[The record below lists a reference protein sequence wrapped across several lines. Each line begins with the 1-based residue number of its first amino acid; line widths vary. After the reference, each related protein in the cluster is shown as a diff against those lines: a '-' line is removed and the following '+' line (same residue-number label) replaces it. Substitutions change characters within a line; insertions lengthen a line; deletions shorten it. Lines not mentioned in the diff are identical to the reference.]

1 MELVNT
7 AVFGLLSVVSLV
19 IFIIVL
25 IKSFKDGGVLHG
37 ILGILT
43 CGLYTYIWG
52 WLKSKQLQLSK
63 LMLLWTIVFV
73 LTLAMPIIVGTS
85 ALMSVIPMVGD
96 LGIVQQPPKKMKPP
110 KRAGNKQA
118 RRAKKSKARAGKAA
132 KKGKPKKSKP
142 SDPNSRALAMWKKDK
157 FNQPQKAANLLG
169 KVIKQHPKFA
179 PAYNNRGNAYRDMRQ
194 YSKAIQD
201 YNRALSL
208 NPKFA
213 KAYNNRGNVYF
224 DQKNY
229 QMAIRD
235 YNQSVAANPNY
246 KLAYMNRG
254 LAYHQLKQNK
264 LACKDFNKACQMGEC
279 TGIQWARKQRICK

>member
-7 AVFGLLSVVSLV
+7 AVFGLLSVASLV
-19 IFIIVL
+19 LFIIVL
-25 IKSFKDGGVLHG
+25 IKSFKDGGILHG

-52 WLKSKQLQLSK
+52 WLKSKQLQLMK
-63 LMLLWTIVFV
+63 LMLLWTIVWV
-73 LTLAMPIIVGTS
+73 ISLAMPIIVGTS
-85 ALMSVIPMVGD
+85 ALMQVVPMVEE
-96 LGIVQQPPKKMKPP
+96 LGIGVNPPQKMKSSQ
-110 KRAGNKQA
+110 KRGQKAA
-118 RRAKKSKARAGKAA
+118 RKSNKSKAQSGKAA
-132 KKGKPKKSKP
+132 RRGKPKKTMP
-142 SDPNSRALAMWKKDK
+142 SDPNSRALALWEKGKYRK
-157 FNQPQKAANLLG
+157 PQQAVTLLG
-169 KVIKQHPKFA
+169 KVIKQHPEFA
-179 PAYNNRGNAYRDMRQ
+179 PAYNNRGNAYRDLRK

-201 YNRALSL
+201 YNRAISL

-235 YNQSVAANPNY
+235 YNQSVSANPKY

-254 LAYHQLKQNK
+254 LAYHQLKQNS
-264 LACKDFNKACQMGEC
+264 LACKDFKKACQMGEC
-279 TGIQWARKQRICK
+279 DGIRWAKKKRICK